1 MAMKKRKIGIVGTG
15 NVGVAAAFALIVGQI
30 ANRIVLVDKDH
41 ARAEGEAM
49 DLMHGRP
56 LVGPTVVKAGNYEDL
71 ADAQIVVIS
80 AGLGQRP
87 GETRLDLLNRNAQVF
102 REIAS
107 ELDKHAPD
115 ALLIVASNPVDVLTY
130 VMQELT
136 GRPPG
141 SVIGT
146 GTLLDTS
153 RFRALLGRHYG
164 VDPRSVHAYILG
176 EHGDSEVAVWSSAR
190 VGNKSIR
197 GATVLGTA
205 YDEAHMQEIFTRVQR
220 AADDIIAR
228 KGYTNWAIGAVISR
242 LATAIV
248 NDQRSILPVSVRY
261 QGEYDIH
268 DVCMSLPSVVG
279 INGIEASMLPHL
291 DDDEVHKLRAS
302 AQVLKDSL
310 AGIEI

>member
-1 MAMKKRKIGIVGTG
+1 MKKRKIGIVGTG
-15 NVGVAAAFALIVGQI
+15 NVGVAAAFALFVGQI

-49 DLMHGRP
+49 DIMHGQP
-56 LVGPTVVKAGNYEDL
+56 LVGPTVVQAGNYEDL

-87 GETRLDLLNRNAQVF
+87 GETRLDLLNRNAKVF

-115 ALLIVASNPVDVLTY
+115 ALLIIATNPVDVLTY

-141 SVIGT
+141 QVIGT

-197 GATVLGTA
+197 DATVLGTA
-205 YDEAHMQEIFTRVQR
+205 YDEAQMQEIFTRVQR

-248 NDQRSILPVSVRY
+248 NDQRSILPVSVRF
-261 QGEYDIH
+261 QGEYGIQ

-279 INGIEASMLPHL
+279 INGIEASMLPNL
-291 DDDEVHKLRAS
+291 DDDEEHKLRAS